1 MILTMMGI
9 LGTALR
15 MALNKPRLGV
25 VPPPSPRFPQSSKRL
40 APPFAALFSVRVRE
54 SITSYEIGNN
64 WGNDVR
70 NGRLD
75 GVDTYFDCEW
85 FVKRHDA

>member
-1 MILTMMGI
+1 MVLTMMGI
-9 LGTALR
+9 LGTTLR

-54 SITSYEIGNN
+54 SITSYEIGAM
-64 WGNDVR
+64 
-70 NGRLD
+70 
-75 GVDTYFDCEW
+75 TYATADSTESIHISI
-85 FVKRHDA
+85 VSGL